1 MKKAIIAFL
10 CTATITFT
18 SCKGQNKSSIE
29 NIEPKVFAEKIS
41 TTKNAQILDV
51 RTPEEFNSLH
61 LDNAVNNNINDA
73 NFDKKLSSLDKN
85 KPVFIYCLA
94 GARSAKAAARLSE
107 QGFTEIYNMNGGIT
121 KWNASG
127 LGKAVKREG
136 ALTMADYQKLV
147 KTDKKVLIDFNA
159 EWCGPCKKMAPYL
172 AKMKEELKNDVV
184 IIQIDVDKNQELAQ
198 EMKIEGLPTLILYNK
213 GKEVWKNLGYMSES
227 DLKSKL

>member
-18 SCKGQNKSSIE
+18 SCKGQNKNSVE

-41 TTKNAQILDV
+41 TTKNAQVLDV
-51 RTPEEFNSLH
+51 RTPEEYNSLH
-61 LDNAVNNNINDA
+61 LDNAINININDSD
-73 NFDKKLSSLDKN
+73 FDKKLSQLDKN
-85 KPVFIYCLA
+85 KPVFVYCLA
-94 GARSAKAAARLSE
+94 GARSAKAAARLNE

-147 KTDKKVLIDFNA
+147 QTDKKVLIDFNA
-159 EWCGPCKKMAPYL
+159 EWCGPCKKMAPFL

-213 GKEVWKNLGYMSES
+213 GKEVWKNLGYMSET
-227 DLKSKL
+227 DLKAKL

>member
-1 MKKAIIAFL
+1 MKNLAIAL
-10 CTATITFT
+10 LYTATIAFT
-18 SCKGQNKSSIE
+18 SCKGQDKHINE
-29 NIEPKVFAEKIS
+29 TIEPKVFAEKIS
-41 TTKNAQILDV
+41 ATKDAQILDV
-51 RTPEEFNSLH
+51 RTPEEYNSLH

-73 NFDKKLSSLDKN
+73 DFDKKLSNLDKN
-85 KPVFIYCLA
+85 KPVFVYCLA
-94 GARSAKAAARLSE
+94 GARSAKAAARLTE
-107 QGFTEIYNMNGGIT
+107 QGFTEVYNMNGGIT

-127 LGKAVKREG
+127 LGKPVKKEG
-136 ALTMADYQKLV
+136 ALSMADYKKLIQ
-147 KTDKKVLIDFNA
+147 TDKKVLIDFNA